1 MFVVSVWVIDMEN
14 RNKANLK
21 KVLFVLLGIIFAILL
36 SVPYIMCRK
45 QIQQMMFVGYLS
57 VVVACAI
64 SNSSILLLSS
74 STLIVVAA
82 ASSLNPA
89 LCVLMGGL
97 GTAMGEQTSY
107 FCGRI
112 GRKGFDG
119 NNGEEK
125 KVLRWLKKHEA
136 LTVFVFAF
144 LPLPIFDIVG
154 MAAGALRMN
163 WGKFLVAAVL
173 GKTLKFFL
181 AVIGVYR
188 VLPAILP
195 FIDGPGHIIIEKLL
209 EQFEIIH

>member
-36 SVPYIMCRK
+36 SVPYIVCRK

-57 VVVACAI
+57 VVAACAI
-64 SNSSILLLSS
+64 SNSSILLPSS

-107 FCGRI
+107 I
-112 GRKGFDG
+112 
-119 NNGEEK
+119 
-125 KVLRWLKKHEA
+125 
-136 LTVFVFAF
+136 
-144 LPLPIFDIVG
+144 
-154 MAAGALRMN
+154 
-163 WGKFLVAAVL
+163 
-173 GKTLKFFL
+173 
-181 AVIGVYR
+181 
-188 VLPAILP
+188 
-195 FIDGPGHIIIEKLL
+195 
-209 EQFEIIH
+209 